1 MRNIQMVDLK
11 SQYAK
16 IESEVD
22 KAIKDVIKNTTF
34 INGPAVKEFANDLEK
49 YLNVKHVI
57 PCGNGTDALQIA
69 LMALNLKPGDEII
82 TSTFTF
88 IATAEVISLLGLT
101 PVFVD
106 IDRDN
111 YNISIEEIKKHI
123 TSKTKVIIPVHLY
136 GQCAPMEE
144 IIEIAKRNDI
154 YVVEDTAQA
163 IGAKYKFKNGTEL
176 AAGTIGEIG
185 TTSFFPSKNLG
196 CYGDGGA
203 IFTNNDEFAQKMRM
217 IVNHGSKVK
226 YHHEIV
232 GVNSRL
238 DTLQASVLK
247 IKLPLLNSYCQA
259 RLSAALKYND
269 GLKDIEW
276 IVTPKIM
283 KYSTHVF
290 HQYTI
295 QVKNGKRDKLKD
307 FLTSK
312 GISSMV
318 YYPIP
323 LHQQK
328 AFKDN
333 LRNTIYPV
341 SEEFKSNVLSLPMHT
356 ELNNETLSFI
366 IKTIKEFK

>member
-1 MRNIQMVDLK
+1 
-11 SQYAK
+11 
-16 IESEVD
+16 
-22 KAIKDVIKNTTF
+22 
-34 INGPAVKEFANDLEK
+34 
-49 YLNVKHVI
+49 
-57 PCGNGTDALQIA
+57 
-69 LMALNLKPGDEII
+69 
-82 TSTFTF
+82 
-88 IATAEVISLLGLT
+88 
-101 PVFVD
+101 
-106 IDRDN
+106 
-111 YNISIEEIKKHI
+111 
-123 TSKTKVIIPVHLY
+123 
-136 GQCAPMEE
+136 
-144 IIEIAKRNDI
+144 
-154 YVVEDTAQA
+154 
-163 IGAKYKFKNGTEL
+163 
-176 AAGTIGEIG
+176 
-185 TTSFFPSKNLG
+185 
-196 CYGDGGA
+196 
-203 IFTNNDEFAQKMRM
+203 MRM

-247 IKLPLLNSYCQA
+247 IKLPHLNSYCQA

-333 LRNTIYPV
+333 LRNTLYPV
-341 SEEFKSNVLSLPMHT
+341 AEEFKSNVLSLPMHT